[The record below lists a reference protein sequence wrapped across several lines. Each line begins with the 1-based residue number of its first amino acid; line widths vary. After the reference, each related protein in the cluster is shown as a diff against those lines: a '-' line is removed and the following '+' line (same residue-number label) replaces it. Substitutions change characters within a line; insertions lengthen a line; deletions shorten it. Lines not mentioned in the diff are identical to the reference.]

1 MSLIKVGSL
10 LCTLSYRNDYFDA
23 KKKKNVLT
31 FKYLYK
37 GKLQQICIP
46 PHDNIVVGVKELVQK
61 AIPNLVKK
69 KTVKNTR

>member
-1 MSLIKVGSL
+1 MQ
-10 LCTLSYRNDYFDA
+10 
-23 KKKKNVLT
+23 KKKNVLT

-69 KTVKNTR
+69 KKTVKNTR